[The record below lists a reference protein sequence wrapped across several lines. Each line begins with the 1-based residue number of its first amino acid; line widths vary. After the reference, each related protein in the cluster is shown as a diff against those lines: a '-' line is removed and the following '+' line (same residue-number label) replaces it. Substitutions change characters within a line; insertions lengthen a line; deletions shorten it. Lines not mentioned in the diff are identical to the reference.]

1 MAKLEITRQNIFAS
15 TNKDGETF
23 YYLILGTSMYGCIHV
38 KIRNVPAFKNIIG
51 LKIDNLGYVCINN
64 IQHTPWRRFN
74 FARTVNYRKLTDQE
88 YSMITNAIHNYMN
101 GNIGFADDNTMMYMD
116 EIAKYNANLANKA
129 EESFEDTIDG
139 PSIVSNKPSRY
150 GYNEKKSGGVKEYDG
165 IIISDETLF
174 KSDNTT
180 YEEPAIKNYEATID
194 MEESTEEVESENI
207 EEQVAAT
214 VENSEGMVE
223 DSSDEVVN
231 IEPES
236 DNSNNSVQQNHESDK
251 KSGIDLIPTE
261 NIETEDAKEKGVKCY
276 NLITTSSTSPYYMK
290 SKEAAHRST
299 TQLGR
304 KVYRHI
310 YTEEETF
317 EIAHLENK
325 CIMLK
330 YKVSSTIAVHMKATA
345 KKIYDI
351 EVQERAKRKNY
362 IELFNMGFSVEEVA
376 KMTDSSI
383 STVKRSYNNYHNNKK
398 AKNSNVGSVIDKWT
412 NVIKD
417 NEVDKIL
424 EVFDM
429 TAIEFAKQ
437 ENIAIHYAASILN
450 TIREYVFK
458 NPLIVIGVD
467 KDIAFDNTKI
477 KEYVETLRNTK
488 NRWRE
493 INNAKVWVI
502 EKALSLKDAYVNS
515 YDDHI
520 DIMHGIKPIPDSVSK
535 KDRDAFI
542 TMIAN
547 RFYLYRMG
555 SSKRNLTSD
564 QRYIMDNNKE
574 ASVGET
580 MVAFM
585 CVDNGKIKSI
595 RVTANKHNNAKSK
608 NKESVIEAST

>member
-23 YYLILGTSMYGCIHV
+23 YYLILGTSTYGCIHV
-38 KIRNVPAFKNIIG
+38 KIRNVPAFRNIIG
-51 LKIDNLGYVCINN
+51 LKIDNIGYVCINN

-74 FARTVNYRKLTDQE
+74 FGKTVNYRKLSDQE
-88 YSMITNAIHNYMN
+88 YYLITNAIHDYMN
-101 GNIGFADDNTMMYMD
+101 GNIGFANDNTMMYMD
-116 EIAKYNANLANKA
+116 EIARYNANLANKA

-139 PSIVSNKPSRY
+139 PSIISNKPSKHEF
-150 GYNEKKSGGVKEYDG
+150 NEKKAGGVKEYDG
-165 IIISDETLF
+165 IIISDEALL
-174 KSDNTT
+174 KSDNDVH
-180 YEEPAIKNYEATID
+180 EEPVIENDETTID
-194 MEESTEEVESENI
+194 IEESTEEVESEKV
-207 EEQVAAT
+207 EEQVTVIDSEET
-214 VENSEGMVE
+214 VEDVN
-223 DSSDEVVN
+223 DEVVST
-231 IEPES
+231 EPES
-236 DNSNNSVQQNHESDK
+236 DNLNDSVQQNDETDK
-251 KSGIDLIPTE
+251 KSGIDLIPAE
-261 NIETEDAKEKGVKCY
+261 NIEIEEPNEKSVKCY

-290 SKEAAHRST
+290 SKEAARRST

-325 CIMLK
+325 CIILK
-330 YKVSSTIAVHMKATA
+330 YKVSPTIAVHMKATA

-351 EVQERAKRKNY
+351 EVEERAKRKNY
-362 IELFNMGFSVEEVA
+362 IELFNMGLSVEEVV
-376 KMTDSSI
+376 KMTNSAI
-383 STVKRSYNNYHNNKK
+383 GTVKRCYNNYFTNKK
-398 AKNSNVGSVIDKWT
+398 AENNNVGSVIDKWT
-412 NVIKD
+412 KAIRD
-417 NEVDKIL
+417 NDLDKIL

-437 ENIAIHYAASILN
+437 ENIATHHGISILN

-477 KEYVETLRNTK
+477 KEYVESLRNTK
-488 NRWRE
+488 GKWKE
-493 INNAKVWVI
+493 LNNAKVWVI
-502 EKALSLKDAYVNS
+502 EKTLSLKDAYVSS

-542 TMIAN
+542 TMITN

-555 SSKRNLTSD
+555 SSKRNLTAD

-580 MVAFM
+580 MIAFM
-585 CVDNGKIKSI
+585 CIDNCKIRSI
-595 RVTANKHNNAKSK
+595 RTTAKHNDIKSK
-608 NKESVIEAST
+608 NKEAVIEAAT